1 MEKFVFNEENNKLAK
16 QILTKYPPMRKKS
29 AILPL
34 LHLAQKQ
41 NDGWLSTTALEHV
54 GNYLDLSYVK
64 VYEVASFYSMFNLK
78 PIGKY
83 HIQVCGT
90 TPCMLCGS
98 KEIVSTLEKTLDIA
112 MGQVSEDG
120 MFSLIEVE
128 CVGGCIKAPII
139 QINDEQYENI
149 TPSQVEEIIQKLKKA

>member
-1 MEKFVFNEENNKLAK
+1 MEKFIFNEENANLAK
-16 QILTKYPPMRKKS
+16 QILTKYPPARKKS

-41 NDGWLSTTALEHV
+41 NNGWLSIPALEHV
-54 GNYLDLSYVK
+54 GDYLELPYVK
-64 VYEVASFYSMFNLK
+64 VYEIASFYSMFNLK

-98 KEIVSTLEKTLDIA
+98 KEIVSTLEKTLEIS
-112 MGQVSEDG
+112 MGQTTNDG
-120 MFSLIEVE
+120 RFSLVEVE
-128 CVGGCIKAPII
+128 CVGGCVKAPVI
-139 QINDEQYENI
+139 QINKDQYENI
-149 TPSQVEEIIQKLKKA
+149 TPAQVEEIIQKLKR

>member
-1 MEKFVFNEENNKLAK
+1 MEKFIFNEKNANLAK
-16 QILTKYPPMRKKS
+16 QILTKYPHARKKS

-41 NDGWLSTTALEHV
+41 NGGWLSTPALEHV
-54 GNYLDLSYVK
+54 GDYLDLPYVK

-78 PIGKY
+78 PVGKY

-98 KEIVSTLEKTLDIA
+98 KEIVSTLERTLDIS
-112 MGQVSEDG
+112 MGQVSDDG
-120 MFSLIEVE
+120 MFSLTEVE
-128 CVGGCIKAPII
+128 CVGGCIKAPVI

-149 TPSQVEEIIQKLKKA
+149 TPAQVEKIIQKLKK